1 MAEIV
6 AETKKGGNTVGCL
19 SVLGDRALR
28 NSLLGIAI
36 PIALQ
41 NLLTYMTGMMDT
53 VMLGQLGEVELSGAS
68 LANQFGT
75 IYMVLTFGVASGA
88 NVLLSQY
95 WGKGDTASIRSI
107 LAVAYRVALLLS
119 LLFTAAAFLF
129 PQAILSCFTPDQEVI
144 AAGAGY
150 LSIVC
155 FSYTLNGMTN
165 VMLMS
170 LRSVGTVGISVLV
183 YITSFFVNT
192 ALNWVLIFGKLGFP
206 AMGMAGAALATV
218 IARGVEFAIAGIFL
232 LRFEKKICYSLGA
245 FLRYDHSFRRD
256 FFQNVTPVMLNEL
269 AWSLGNSMVLVGMGR
284 MGRDFVT
291 ANSITNITVQVA
303 SVFIIGL
310 SNATSV
316 VVGNG
321 IGAGEVRRTKDLARA
336 ILVVG
341 AGFGAMVAGMILLL
355 RGPVIGMYNI
365 PEATRLLT
373 RQVMASAALV
383 TFFQALSFI
392 GLMGILRGG
401 GDNRFVLFCEAFF
414 LWGIAIPAGFAAG
427 LWLGWAPPVV
437 YLLLRSDEIIK
448 ICVALPRIWGGQ
460 WVRDVTR

>member
-129 PQAILSCFTPDQEVI
+129 PQAILSCFTPDREVI

-192 ALNWVLIFGKLGFP
+192 GLNWVLIFGKLGFP
-206 AMGMAGAALATV
+206 ALGMAGAALATV
-218 IARGVEFAIAGIFL
+218 IARGVEFAIAGVFL

-269 AWSLGNSMVLVGMGR
+269 AWSLGNSMVLVVMGR

-355 RGPVIGMYNI
+355 
-365 PEATRLLT
+365 A
-373 RQVMASAALV
+373 
-383 TFFQALSFI
+383 
-392 GLMGILRGG
+392 
-401 GDNRFVLFCEAFF
+401 
-414 LWGIAIPAGFAAG
+414 
-427 LWLGWAPPVV
+427 
-437 YLLLRSDEIIK
+437 
-448 ICVALPRIWGGQ
+448 
-460 WVRDVTR
+460 